1 VATLPGGGR
10 GTGAALLAR
19 AEEEGADLLVMGGYG
34 HPRLREVVLGGT
46 TRHVLAHAAVPV
58 LLSH

>member
-1 VATLPGGGR
+1 LPEGGR
-10 GTGAALLAR
+10 GTGEALLAR
-19 AEEEGADLLVMGGYG
+19 AEEEEGTDLLVMGGYG
-34 HPRLREVVLGGT
+34 HSRLREVVLGGT